1 VNGRELCWQTM
12 ASIVARTI
20 AVILLTSAG
29 AALHGSVVVFAGSDD
44 GAEEALR
51 TFMDARVSRQNMVVL
66 GLLADDF
73 VEDRPG
79 DVYRASSPCW
89 YRWEQ
94 LDFEPVSPVSALA
107 RVRVYE
113 HWYQG
118 DIVAGPPQSWEQT
131 VGLEYTAVG
140 WRVGMLG
147 PRENRRVEV
156 DEPHGLH
163 VSACNVGRA

>member
-1 VNGRELCWQTM
+1 MGRGN
-12 ASIVARTI
+12 AVARI
-20 AVILLTSAG
+20 VVILLVLMSAR
-29 AALHGSVVVFAGSDD
+29 AALLDTAVASTGSDD

-51 TFMDARVSRQNMVVL
+51 VFMDARISRQHMVIL

-73 VEDRPG
+73 VETGERSTLF
-79 DVYRASSPCW
+79 RASSPCW

-94 LDFEPVSPVSALA
+94 LDVELVSPVSVLA

-118 DIVAGPPQSWEQT
+118 DIVDGPPQSWGQT

-140 WRVGMLG
+140 WRVNLLG
-147 PRENRRVEV
+147 PAENKRVEA
-156 DEPHGLH
+156 DEPRGLH
-163 VSACNVGRA
+163 GSACNVGRAS